1 VCRQQGLHQSLDE
14 QIASFGKLKARGLL
28 TEDEYAEAVALIEL
42 QRLDL
47 PGDEDLD
54 VDDHQGGEENSRVHN
69 GSSAH
74 GNGSNGKSNSS
85 SGIGSKSN
93 RKSVAVDWSMA
104 ADKAAKEVNFG
115 ALLADDAHS
124 FDPSLQVNDCRGMNS
139 TQ

>member
-85 SGIGSKSN
+85 SGLVRRATENQWQWIGRWPLIK
-93 RKSVAVDWSMA
+93 
-104 ADKAAKEVNFG
+104 
-115 ALLADDAHS
+115 LLKK
-124 FDPSLQVNDCRGMNS
+124 
-139 TQ
+139 